1 MTSSSLQRHRP
12 VPHTAVRFD
21 GHFWGSRLEINRTV
35 TIPAVYRKLKEHG
48 QIDALRM
55 DWKPGMPKKPHIF
68 WESDIAKWMEAAAY
82 SLAVD
87 RDPDLE
93 AQVDGLVEALGQVQ
107 QSDGYLNVYF
117 TIVEPQARFTNLRDR
132 HELYCAGHLIEA
144 AVAYAQA
151 TGKTQFLHIMQRYAD
166 LIDRI
171 FGPEPGQKRG
181 YPGHEELELALVKL
195 YRYTGEARYLK
206 LSHLFCG

>member
-1 MTSSSLQRHRP
+1 MTSSPLRLYRP
-12 VPHTAVRFD
+12 VPHTAVWFE
-21 GHFWGSRLEINRTV
+21 GHFWGDRLETNRTA
-35 TIPAVYRKLKEHG
+35 TIPAVYRKLKAHG
-48 QIDALRM
+48 QVDALRM
-55 DWKPGMPKKPHIF
+55 DWKPGMPNKPHIF
-68 WESDIAKWMEAAAY
+68 WESDLAKWIEAAAY
-82 SLAVD
+82 TLAVD

-166 LIDRI
+166 LIDRT

-195 YRYTGEARYLK
+195 YRYTGEACYLK
-206 LSHLFCG
+206 LSTLFC